1 MALLQL
7 YQLNLKGH
15 LGIILLPL
23 STHVI
28 IVSVCKRVIMR
39 FPVCLDVILTIFV
52 SSWTQN
58 GGVEGCIDNLVYHDC
73 DILLISKNN
82 KTFFFCNVSNIMH
95 SFLKYPEKYHCC
107 LVYRSTPYL
116 NKTTVQ
122 FTSSA

>member
-82 KTFFFCNVSNIMH
+82 KTFFF
-95 SFLKYPEKYHCC
+95 L
-107 LVYRSTPYL
+107 
-116 NKTTVQ
+116 
-122 FTSSA
+122 